1 MAFEK
6 IRPILFS
13 IFMLVVVVA
22 VVFHTVPG
30 AKAKK
35 LAVQTGMTLPEV
47 TLSGAKTA
55 GIQEYLGIEHA
66 EPFRLFQIQAK
77 LLLIEFYSLYCPVC
91 QKSAP
96 KVNKLFKYVQGNS
109 QLKDDIKMLGIA
121 LTNKPFEVDMYR
133 QKFKVKFPLFP
144 DADKAI
150 TDTLKIA
157 WTPLMVLMD
166 MEGKVLLA
174 HYGEIKSPEE
184 FIHKVQDIHKA
195 L

>member
-1 MAFEK
+1 MVAAAFQT
-6 IRPILFS
+6 
-13 IFMLVVVVA
+13 A
-22 VVFHTVPG
+22 HA

-35 LAVQTGMTLPEV
+35 LAIKEGMTLPEV

-55 GIQEYLGIEHA
+55 EIQEYLGIEGS
-66 EPFRLFQIQAK
+66 EPFQLFQIKAN
-77 LLLIEFYSLYCPVC
+77 LLLVEFYSLYCPVC

-96 KVNKLFKYVQGNS
+96 KVNKLFKYIQGNS

-150 TDTLKIA
+150 TDTLKIT
-157 WTPLMVLMD
+157 WTPLMVLMN

-174 HYGEIKSPEE
+174 HYGEIKDLEE
-184 FIHKVQDIHKA
+184 FIHEVQEIYKA